1 MRISYTNYSNK
12 IFISVFVF
20 SLLTLALSSCDL
32 PKKKATGS
40 EDEIYV
46 VADTTEYELLETAL
60 AETFSKVIYTPQ
72 AEKLFKLNP
81 KTFEKIDFVQEK
93 KNVVIVAPLDSDSR
107 VSKYIKSV
115 LDSTVEAKVRNDS
128 TFVITKYDLWAQGQL
143 VMFLTAPTLDQLRE
157 NIMNNQ
163 EDLLYYFQNISTQRL
178 KKNLYSNFY
187 EQKAMEGRFLDKYG
201 WIIYAKEGYKLA
213 VDSPEKNFV
222 WIRKGVNT
230 TVERWIFVH
239 WIENASPEFLN
250 RDSIIAERNR
260 MTKEFYRTTDNR
272 NYVRVVKR
280 EAENYQTH
288 SEVNFQDRYAIMTQ
302 GLWEMNDHSM
312 GGPFINYT
320 FYDEKTQR
328 VFMLDASLFAPKYS
342 KRKFLKEIEVILR
355 SFKMERELS
364 EDRKEELLEAYQQ
377 SKSAEKSQ
385 QN

>member
-1 MRISYTNYSNK
+1 
-12 IFISVFVF
+12 
-20 SLLTLALSSCDL
+20 
-32 PKKKATGS
+32 
-40 EDEIYV
+40 
-46 VADTTEYELLETAL
+46 
-60 AETFSKVIYTPQ
+60 
-72 AEKLFKLNP
+72 
-81 KTFEKIDFVQEK
+81 
-93 KNVVIVAPLDSDSR
+93 
-107 VSKYIKSV
+107 
-115 LDSTVEAKVRNDS
+115 
-128 TFVITKYDLWAQGQL
+128 
-143 VMFLTAPTLDQLRE
+143 
-157 NIMNNQ
+157 MNNQ